1 MRGECRGMHRL
12 SRLRAPASI
21 AVAGLAVALLSA
33 QPALAANATSTN
45 TLIVE
50 RPTLI
55 SAGYEWR
62 ITGDD
67 NRNAKVDVTYRK
79 KGETAWHSAIAP
91 MRQNGEVTRGG
102 GAQPQPG
109 EPPVRVDPKTDPATL
124 SVTYIS

>member
-1 MRGECRGMHRL
+1 MTCWGRLFVSVCDSATEVLIPARFCYKFEHVRRGVGMYRF
-12 SRLRAPASI
+12 SRLRVPCSI

-33 QPALAANATSTN
+33 QPALAANVTGSG

-67 NRNAKVDVTYRK
+67 NRNAKVEVTYRK

-91 MRQNGEVTRGG
+91 M
-102 GAQPQPG
+102 
-109 EPPVRVDPKTDPATL
+109 
-124 SVTYIS
+124 